1 MIYINKN
8 TTNKLCL
15 SLKESNLSNAPYYI
29 FEFIKDSLPE
39 DENIY
44 FYTPNISNYTSRY
57 DLFELIDND
66 ITGSLIGGIN
76 IPLNL
81 KSGQYKYN
89 IYLSNTI
96 SIDPINFGDLIETGK
111 MVVNG
116 IDTQIDTIYQ

>member
-8 TTNKLCL
+8 VTNKLCL
-15 SLKESNLSNAPYYI
+15 SLKESNLINAAYYI
-29 FEFIKDSLPE
+29 FEFIKDSLPT
-39 DENIY
+39 DDIIY
-44 FYTPNISNYTSRY
+44 FYTPNISNYTNRY

-66 ITGSLIGGIN
+66 ITGSKIGGIN

-81 KSGQYKYN
+81 KSGQYQYN

-96 SIDPINFGDLIETGK
+96 SINPNDFLNIIETGM

-116 IDTQIDTIYQ
+116 VDTQIDTIYQ